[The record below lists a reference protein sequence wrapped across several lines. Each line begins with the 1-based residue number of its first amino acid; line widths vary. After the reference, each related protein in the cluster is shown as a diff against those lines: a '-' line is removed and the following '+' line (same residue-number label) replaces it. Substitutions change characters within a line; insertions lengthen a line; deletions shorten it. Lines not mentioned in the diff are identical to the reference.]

1 MPAVFIYHQR
11 KLEYVVLP
19 NRHIFNNKD
28 RDLIGPIRAAER
40 HPFWKNP
47 AHRDPFLKEGEHFFK
62 SNEEYLGS
70 LISMAD
76 VDGKMSPGFFLY
88 LTFRRF
94 QNQQYQASIVNN
106 SDLINALD
114 KKSLQ
119 KSDGTFAKLLT
130 LEAAIEYLVKADP
143 NEEIEYIDSVSQL
156 PKDTRL
162 ITTER
167 GAIGYYKSEIGQ
179 HHPELRDEDAGG
191 DLEPTEE
198 RPISGVEAPAI
209 DDEAPAVDDE
219 IPELDDEDDDDE
231 TEGQGIVGGKID
243 AQSFIDKMEVQ
254 GFRPLDDLIKTLPR
268 ISKGQ
273 QDELIRQSALAGK
286 GPQTAATPI
295 TPNIAVVNDDGK
307 VVQIT
312 TADGQLQAVQEF
324 DPKNPD
330 RGGKQH
336 LFFSTDANAKVQV
349 AWMDGLGRQHA
360 GYSAKYTKGQAVKK
374 FDKIKELHKVIPQIE
389 KQCKAD
395 IISNSKNKE
404 AALTIALIHNTYRR
418 VGSGRSK
425 VVWDGKEGRP
435 GPTKDKEGDFIR
447 DYVDTFGVTSF
458 QAQHLIV
465 EGKKVYLNFL
475 GKSGK
480 LNYVEV
486 TDPLVKKEL
495 IARKKAAGKNQTAVI
510 MNIKPPAV
518 NAYLKQAADD
528 DFSVKNFRTYH
539 ASRLAADLIAKTK
552 IPKLDREKFDG
563 FMKRRVTA
571 GKIKDAAQW
580 KEEAFLWALKER
592 NKLKLD
598 IIGDPISAQ
607 LSNTKQVCIAQYIDP
622 QLFTKWDISLDG
634 DAEGL
639 LKSRPPA
646 ATKLKA
652 AVKAAKIKEAA
663 KLKNPPKPKA
673 KGKGKTKGKGKG
685 KKT

>member
-1 MPAVFIYHQR
+1 MPAVLIYNQ
-11 KLEYVVLP
+11 KNLEYIVLP
-19 NRHIFNNKD
+19 NRQIFGTNKD
-28 RDLIGPIRAAER
+28 LVEPITAAER
-40 HPFWKNP
+40 HPLWKSP
-47 AHRDPFLKEGEHFFK
+47 EHRKRLQREGERFFK
-62 SNEEYLGS
+62 THEEKLGTS
-70 LISMAD
+70 LNMNT
-76 VDGKMSPGFFLY
+76 DGDKMSPGFFLY
-88 LTFRRF
+88 LTFCRF
-94 QNQQYQASIVNN
+94 QNQQYQASIIPMSELSNV
-106 SDLINALD
+106 LG
-114 KKSLQ
+114 KKNLQ
-119 KSDGTFAKLLT
+119 KSDDTLVKLLT
-130 LEAAIEYLVKADP
+130 LETALEYLVKANP
-143 NEEIEYIDSVSQL
+143 QEEIEYIDNENQL

-162 ITTER
+162 VRTER
-167 GAIGYYKSEIGQ
+167 GAIGYFPSEIGQ
-179 HHPELRDEDAGG
+179 HHPERTEEDVGG
-191 DLEPTEE
+191 ELEPEAE
-198 RPISGVEAPAI
+198 RAIGGVQA
-209 DDEAPAVDDE
+209 
-219 IPELDDEDDDDE
+219 PELDADDDDDDDDE
-231 TEGQGIVGGKID
+231 GQGIIGEKID
-243 AQSFIDKMEVQ
+243 AQSFIDKMKGQ

-268 ISKGQ
+268 ISKDQ

-286 GPQTAATPI
+286 GPQTAAAPI
-295 TPNIAVVNDDGK
+295 TPHIAVVNEDGK
-307 VVQIT
+307 VTQIT
-312 TADGQLQAVQEF
+312 TADGQLQSVQEF
-324 DPKNPD
+324 DPENPG

-336 LFFSTDANAKVQV
+336 LFFGTDANAKIQV

-360 GYSAKYTKGQAVKK
+360 GYSAEYTKGQAVKK

-646 ATKLKA
+646 VTKLKV

-663 KLKNPPKPKA
+663 KLKNPSKPKA

>member
-40 HPFWKNP
+40 HPFWNNP
-47 AHRDPFLKEGEHFFK
+47 AQRNPFLKEGEDFFK

-70 LISMAD
+70 RISMAD
-76 VDGKMSPGFFLY
+76 IDGKMSPGFFLY

-94 QNQQYQASIVNN
+94 QNQLYQASIVNN

-143 NEEIEYIDSVSQL
+143 NEEIEYIDSESQL

-162 ITTER
+162 VRTER
-167 GAIGYYKSEIGQ
+167 GAIGYFPSEIGQ
-179 HHPELRDEDAGG
+179 HHPERTEEDIGG
-191 DLEPTEE
+191 ELEPEAE
-198 RPISGVEAPAI
+198 RAIGGVQA
-209 DDEAPAVDDE
+209 
-219 IPELDDEDDDDE
+219 PELEADDDDDDDDE
-231 TEGQGIVGGKID
+231 GQGIIGGKID
-243 AQSFIDKMEVQ
+243 AQSFIDKMEAQ
-254 GFRPLDDLIKTLPR
+254 GFRPVDDLIKTLPR
-268 ISKGQ
+268 ISKDQ

-286 GPQTAATPI
+286 GPQTAAAPI
-295 TPNIAVVNDDGK
+295 TPHIAVVNEDGK
-307 VVQIT
+307 VTQIT
-312 TADGQLQAVQEF
+312 TADGQLQSVQEF
-324 DPKNPD
+324 DPENPG

-360 GYSAKYTKGQAVKK
+360 GYSAEYTKGQAVKK
-374 FDKIKELHKVIPQIE
+374 FEKIKELHKRIPQIE

-395 IISNSKNKE
+395 ITSNSRNKE
-404 AALTIALIHNTYRR
+404 AALTVALIHNTYRR

-495 IARKKAAGKNQTAVI
+495 IARKKAVGKNETAVI

-518 NAYLKQAADD
+518 NAYLKQAADG

-539 ASRLAADLIAKTK
+539 GSRLAADLIAKTK
-552 IPKLDREKFDG
+552 IPKLDRVKFDG

-598 IIGDPISAQ
+598 IIGEPIAEQ

-634 DAEGL
+634 DADGL
-639 LKSRPPA
+639 LRSRPPA
-646 ATKLKA
+646 ATALKA
-652 AVKAAKIKEAA
+652 AYKKAQVKAAE

-673 KGKGKTKGKGKG
+673 KPEGKRKSTKR
-685 KKT
+685 KKK